1 MANKKISQLTAKGT
15 ALAATDLVEISES
28 DGAGGYVT
36 KSVTGANVK
45 SGLQPTLVSATNIKT
60 INSTTLLGS
69 GDLAVQAPL
78 VSGTDIITIN
88 SATLLTSGNL
98 NLQTPLVS
106 ATNIKTIN
114 SNTILGS
121 GDLVI
126 AGGQKVPAVSN
137 TIGTTITGLTNAI
150 SDSFLLPANTF
161 SGNCQIEL
169 QWYPSRIVGTSGITQ
184 GLVYINSTN
193 SLTGATL
200 VATGINLSNSGVSNV
215 TCRRTIHVR
224 SNIGTL
230 MSTTNQASS
239 DFSTTQP
246 TENLPFDNSVGI
258 YFLFVMNNTTNV
270 LLQSR
275 NVGYR
280 LVGYNL

>member
-1 MANKKISQLTAKGT
+1 MANKKISQLTAKGS

-36 KSVTGANVK
+36 KSVTGANVV
-45 SGLQPTLVSATNIKT
+45 SGLQAT
-60 INSTTLLGS
+60 
-69 GDLAVQAPL
+69 
-78 VSGTDIITIN
+78 
-88 SATLLTSGNL
+88 
-98 NLQTPLVS
+98 LVS

-126 AGGQKVPAVSN
+126 AAGQKVPAVST

-161 SGNCQIEL
+161 SSNCTFEL
-169 QWYPSRIVGTSGITQ
+169 QWFPSRIAGTGTATQ

-200 VATGINLSNSGVSNV
+200 FATGANITATGVSVQRCARNV
-215 TCRRTIHVR
+215 SIR

-230 MSTTNQASS
+230 IITSGQGSS
-239 DFSTTQP
+239 DYTSFLP
-246 TENLPFDNSVGI
+246 TENLPFDNTSGI
-258 YFLFVMNNTTNV
+258 YFLFVMNNVGGAT
-270 LLQSR
+270 LQSR

>member
-36 KSVTGANVK
+36 KSVTGANVV
-45 SGLQPTLVSATNIKT
+45 SGLQAT
-60 INSTTLLGS
+60 
-69 GDLAVQAPL
+69 
-78 VSGTDIITIN
+78 
-88 SATLLTSGNL
+88 
-98 NLQTPLVS
+98 LVS

-114 SNTILGS
+114 SNTLLGS

-126 AGGQKVPAVSN
+126 AAGQKVPAVSN

-161 SGNCQIEL
+161 SSNCQFEL
-169 QWYPSRIVGTSGITQ
+169 QWYQSRIVGTSGLTQ

-200 VATGINLSNSGVSNV
+200 LATGANLSSSGVSNI
-215 TCRRTIHVR
+215 TCRRTVAIR

-230 MSTTNQASS
+230 VLTTQSISN
-239 DFSTTQP
+239 DFTVAQP
-246 TENLPFDNSVGI
+246 TENLPFDNTSGI
-258 YFLFVMNNTTNV
+258 YFLFVMNNTGNA

-275 NVGYR
+275 NVGYK

>member
-15 ALAATDLVEISES
+15 ALAATDLVEIAES

-36 KSVTGANVK
+36 KSVTGANVV

-60 INSTTLLGS
+60 INS
-69 GDLAVQAPL
+69 
-78 VSGTDIITIN
+78 N
-88 SATLLTSGNL
+88 S
-98 NLQTPLVS
+98 
-106 ATNIKTIN
+106 
-114 SNTILGS
+114 ILGS

-161 SGNCQIEL
+161 SSNCQFEL
-169 QWYPSRIVGTSGITQ
+169 QWYPSRIIGSSGTTQ

-200 VATGINLSNSGVSNV
+200 LATGINLSNTGVSNV
-215 TCRRTIHVR
+215 TCRRTVAVR
-224 SNIGTL
+224 SNVGTL
-230 MSTTNQASS
+230 MATSNQASS

-246 TENLPFDNSVGI
+246 TENLPFDNTSGI
-258 YFLFVMNNTTNV
+258 YFLFVMNNTTNAS
-270 LLQSR
+270 LQSR

>member
-1 MANKKISQLTAKGT
+1 MADKKISQLTAKGA
-15 ALAATDLVEISES
+15 ALAATDLIEIAE
-28 DGAGGYVT
+28 DNGAGGYVT
-36 KSVTGANVK
+36 KSVTGANVV

-69 GDLAVQAPL
+69 GNL
-78 VSGTDIITIN
+78 V
-88 SATLLTSGNL
+88 
-98 NLQTPLVS
+98 V
-106 ATNIKTIN
+106 
-114 SNTILGS
+114 
-121 GDLVI
+121 

-161 SGNCQIEL
+161 SSNCQIEL
-169 QWYPSRIVGTSGITQ
+169 QWYSSRIVGVTGSVQ

-200 VATGINLSNSGVSNV
+200 LATGFTLSNSGISNI
-215 TCRRTIHVR
+215 TCRRTIAVR
-224 SNIGTL
+224 SNLGTL
-230 MSTTNQASS
+230 MSTINPASS
-239 DFSTTQP
+239 DFSSTQP
-246 TENLPFDNSVGI
+246 TENLPFNNSSDI
-258 YFLFVMNNTTNV
+258 YFLFVMNNVGNV

>member
-15 ALAATDLVEISES
+15 PIAPTDLVEIAED

-36 KSVTGANVK
+36 KSV
-45 SGLQPTLVSATNIKT
+45 SGLQPTLVSGTDIVT
-60 INSTTLLGS
+60 INSASLLAS
-69 GDLAVQAPL
+69 GNVNLQTPL
-78 VSGTDIITIN
+78 VSGTDI
-88 SATLLTSGNL
+88 
-98 NLQTPLVS
+98 
-106 ATNIKTIN
+106 KTIN
-114 SNTILGS
+114 GSSVLGS
-121 GDLVI
+121 GDLVVV
-126 AGGQKVPAVSN
+126 GGQKVPAVSN

-161 SGNCQIEL
+161 SSNCQFEL
-169 QWYPSRIVGTSGITQ
+169 QWYPSRIVGTSGTVQ

-200 VATGINLSNSGVSNV
+200 LATGVNITNTGVSNI
-215 TCRRTIHVR
+215 TCRRTVQVR
-224 SNIGTL
+224 SNVGTL
-230 MSTTNQASS
+230 MSTSNQASS
-239 DFSTTQP
+239 DFSVTQP
-246 TENLPFDNSVGI
+246 TENLPFDNTSGI
-258 YFLFVMNNTTNV
+258 YFLFVMNNVTNV

>member
-15 ALAATDLVEISES
+15 PIAPTDLVEIAED

-36 KSVTGANVK
+36 KSV
-45 SGLQPTLVSATNIKT
+45 SGLQPTLVS
-60 INSTTLLGS
+60 
-69 GDLAVQAPL
+69 
-78 VSGTDIITIN
+78 GTDIVTIN
-88 SATLLTSGNL
+88 SATILTSGNV

-106 ATNIKTIN
+106 GTNIKTIN
-114 SNTILGS
+114 GSSVLGS
-121 GDLVI
+121 GDLVVV
-126 AGGQKVPAVSN
+126 GGQKVPAVSN

-161 SGNCQIEL
+161 SSNCQFEL
-169 QWYPSRIVGTSGITQ
+169 QWYPSRIVGTSGTVQ

-200 VATGINLSNSGVSNV
+200 LATGVNITNTGVSNI
-215 TCRRTIHVR
+215 TCRRTVAVR
-224 SNIGTL
+224 SNVGTL
-230 MSTTNQASS
+230 MSTSNQASS
-239 DFSTTQP
+239 DFSVTQP
-246 TENLPFDNSVGI
+246 TENLPFDNTSGI
-258 YFLFVMNNTTNV
+258 YFLFVMNNVTNV

>member
-36 KSVTGANVK
+36 KSVTGANVV

-60 INSTTLLGS
+60 INST
-69 GDLAVQAPL
+69 
-78 VSGTDIITIN
+78 
-88 SATLLTSGNL
+88 
-98 NLQTPLVS
+98 
-106 ATNIKTIN
+106 
-114 SNTILGS
+114 TILGS

-161 SGNCQIEL
+161 SNNCQFEL
-169 QWYPSRIVGTSGITQ
+169 QWYPSRIVGTSGTTQ

-200 VATGINLSNSGVSNV
+200 FATGASMVLTTVTNV
-215 TCRRTIHVR
+215 TCRRTVAVR
-224 SNIGTL
+224 SNVGTL
-230 MSTTNQASS
+230 FGTATQGSS
-239 DFSTTQP
+239 DFSFTIP
-246 TENLPFDNSVGI
+246 TENLPFDNTSGI
-258 YFLFVMNNTTNV
+258 YFLFVMNNTGNA

>member
-1 MANKKISQLTAKGT
+1 MADKKISQLTAKGA
-15 ALAATDLVEISES
+15 ALAATDLIEIAE
-28 DGAGGYVT
+28 DNGAGGYVT
-36 KSVTGANVK
+36 KSVTGANVV
-45 SGLQPTLVSATNIKT
+45 SGLQPT
-60 INSTTLLGS
+60 
-69 GDLAVQAPL
+69 
-78 VSGTDIITIN
+78 
-88 SATLLTSGNL
+88 
-98 NLQTPLVS
+98 LVS

-121 GDLVI
+121 GNLVI

-161 SGNCQIEL
+161 SSNCQIEL
-169 QWYPSRIVGTSGITQ
+169 QWYSSRIVGLTGSTQ

-200 VATGINLSNSGVSNV
+200 VATGFTLSNSGVSNI
-215 TCRRTIHVR
+215 TCRRTIAVR
-224 SNIGTL
+224 SNLGTL
-230 MSTTNQASS
+230 MSTINPASS
-239 DFSTTQP
+239 DFSSTQP
-246 TENLPFDNSVGI
+246 TENLPFNNSSDI
-258 YFLFVMNNTTNV
+258 YFLFVMNNVGNV

>member
-36 KSVTGANVK
+36 KSVTG
-45 SGLQPTLVSATNIKT
+45 SNIT
-60 INSTTLLGS
+60 
-69 GDLAVQAPL
+69 
-78 VSGTDIITIN
+78 
-88 SATLLTSGNL
+88 
-98 NLQTPLVS
+98 
-106 ATNIKTIN
+106 
-114 SNTILGS
+114 
-121 GDLVI
+121 
-126 AGGQKVPAVSN
+126 GGQKVPAVST

-161 SGNCQIEL
+161 SSNCTFEL
-169 QWYPSRIVGTSGITQ
+169 QWFPSRIAGTGTATQ

-200 VATGINLSNSGVSNV
+200 FATGANITATGVTVQRCARNVSIRSNV
-215 TCRRTIHVR
+215 
-224 SNIGTL
+224 GTL
-230 MSTTNQASS
+230 VSTTTQSSS
-239 DFSTTQP
+239 DYTALLP
-246 TENLPFDNSVGI
+246 TENLPFDNTSGI
-258 YFLFVMNNTTNV
+258 YFLFVMNNVGGAT
-270 LLQSR
+270 LQSR

>member
-36 KSVTGANVK
+36 KSVTGANVV
-45 SGLQPTLVSATNIKT
+45 SGLQPTLVS
-60 INSTTLLGS
+60 
-69 GDLAVQAPL
+69 
-78 VSGTDIITIN
+78 GTD
-88 SATLLTSGNL
+88 
-98 NLQTPLVS
+98 
-106 ATNIKTIN
+106 IKTIN
-114 SNTILGS
+114 SNSILGS

-126 AGGQKVPAVSN
+126 AAGQIVPAVST

-161 SGNCQIEL
+161 SSNCTFEL
-169 QWYPSRIVGTSGITQ
+169 QWFPSRIAGTGTATQ

-200 VATGINLSNSGVSNV
+200 FATGANITATGVSVQRCARNV
-215 TCRRTIHVR
+215 SIR

-230 MSTTNQASS
+230 VVTNGLASS
-239 DFSTTQP
+239 DYAAFLP
-246 TENLPFDNSVGI
+246 TENLPFDNTSGI
-258 YFLFVMNNTTNV
+258 YFLFVMNNQTNV

-275 NVGYR
+275 NVAYK

>member
-36 KSVTGANVK
+36 KSVTGAN
-45 SGLQPTLVSATNIKT
+45 
-60 INSTTLLGS
+60 
-69 GDLAVQAPL
+69 
-78 VSGTDIITIN
+78 IT
-88 SATLLTSGNL
+88 
-98 NLQTPLVS
+98 
-106 ATNIKTIN
+106 
-114 SNTILGS
+114 
-121 GDLVI
+121 
-126 AGGQKVPAVSN
+126 GGQITVSVSS
-137 TIGTTITGLTNAI
+137 TVGTTITGLTNAI

-161 SGNCQIEL
+161 SSNCVFEL
-169 QWYPSRIVGTSGITQ
+169 QWLPSRIAGTGTAVQ

-200 VATGINLSNSGVSNV
+200 FATGANMTTTGITTARFVRWVS
-215 TCRRTIHVR
+215 IR
-224 SNIGTL
+224 SNIGSLAAT
-230 MSTTNQASS
+230 SGQAAS
-239 DFSTTQP
+239 DYTSLVP

-258 YFLFVMNNTTNV
+258 YFLFVMNNVTNV

-275 NVGYR
+275 NVGYK

>member
-45 SGLQPTLVSATNIKT
+45 SGLQATLVSGTDIVT
-60 INSTTLLGS
+60 INSTTLL
-69 GDLAVQAPL
+69 
-78 VSGTDIITIN
+78 
-88 SATLLTSGNL
+88 TSGNL
-98 NLQTPLVS
+98 ALQTPLVS

-126 AGGQKVPAVSN
+126 AGGEKVPAISTTV
-137 TIGTTITGLTNAI
+137 GTTITGLTNAI

-161 SGNCQIEL
+161 SSNCVFEL
-169 QWYPSRIVGTSGITQ
+169 QWMPSRIVGTSGTTQ

-193 SLTGATL
+193 SLVGATL
-200 VATGINLSNSGVSNV
+200 FGTGANMTATGVSTGRFV
-215 TCRRTIHVR
+215 RWVSVR
-224 SNIGTL
+224 SNIGSLPLT
-230 MSTTNQASS
+230 SQQAAS
-239 DFSTTQP
+239 DYNSILP
-246 TENLPFDNSVGI
+246 TENLPFDNTSGI
-258 YFLFVMNNTTNV
+258 YFLFVMNNITNV

-280 LVGYNL
+280 LIGYNL

>member
-15 ALAATDLVEISES
+15 ALAATDLIEISES

-36 KSVTGANVK
+36 KSVTG
-45 SGLQPTLVSATNIKT
+45 
-60 INSTTLLGS
+60 
-69 GDLAVQAPL
+69 
-78 VSGTDIITIN
+78 
-88 SATLLTSGNL
+88 
-98 NLQTPLVS
+98 
-106 ATNIKTIN
+106 
-114 SNTILGS
+114 SN
-121 GDLVI
+121 I

-161 SGNCQIEL
+161 SSNCTFEL
-169 QWYPSRIVGTSGITQ
+169 QWFPSRIAGTGTATQ

-200 VATGINLSNSGVSNV
+200 FATGANITATGVTVQRCARNV
-215 TCRRTIHVR
+215 SIR

-230 MSTTNQASS
+230 VATNGQTSS
-239 DFSTTQP
+239 DYTALLP
-246 TENLPFDNSVGI
+246 TENLPFDNTSGI
-258 YFLFVMNNTTNV
+258 YFLFVMNNVGGAT
-270 LLQSR
+270 LQSR

>member
-15 ALAATDLVEISES
+15 PIAATDLVEISES
-28 DGAGGYVT
+28 DGAGGYVS
-36 KSVTGANVK
+36 KSV
-45 SGLQPTLVSATNIKT
+45 SGLQPTLVSGTDIVT
-60 INSTTLLGS
+60 INSSSLL
-69 GDLAVQAPL
+69 
-78 VSGTDIITIN
+78 I
-88 SATLLTSGNL
+88 SGNV

-106 ATNIKTIN
+106 GTSIKTIN
-114 SNTILGS
+114 GSSVLGS
-121 GDLVI
+121 GDLVVV
-126 AGGQKVPAVSN
+126 GGQKVPAVSN

-161 SGNCQIEL
+161 SSNCQFEL
-169 QWYPSRIVGTSGITQ
+169 QWYPSRIVGASGTTQ

-200 VATGINLSNSGVSNV
+200 FATGINMTNSGVSNQ
-215 TCRRTIHVR
+215 TCRRTVQVR
-224 SNIGTL
+224 SNVGTL
-230 MSTTNQASS
+230 MSTSSQASS
-239 DFSTTQP
+239 DFSVTQP
-246 TENLPFDNSVGI
+246 TENLPFDNTSGI
-258 YFLFVMNNTTNV
+258 YFLFVMNNITNV

>member
-15 ALAATDLVEISES
+15 PIAATDLVEISES
-28 DGAGGYVT
+28 DGVGGYVT
-36 KSVTGANVK
+36 KSV
-45 SGLQPTLVSATNIKT
+45 SGLQPTLVS
-60 INSTTLLGS
+60 
-69 GDLAVQAPL
+69 
-78 VSGTDIITIN
+78 GTDIVTIN
-88 SATLLTSGNL
+88 SATILTSGNV

-106 ATNIKTIN
+106 GTSIKTIN
-114 SNTILGS
+114 GSSVLGS
-121 GDLVI
+121 GDLVVV
-126 AGGQKVPAVSN
+126 GGQKVPAVSN

-161 SGNCQIEL
+161 SSNCQFEL
-169 QWYPSRIVGTSGITQ
+169 QWYPSRIVGTSGTVQ

-200 VATGINLSNSGVSNV
+200 LATGVNITNTGVTNV
-215 TCRRTIHVR
+215 TCRRTVQVR
-224 SNIGTL
+224 SNVGTL
-230 MSTTNQASS
+230 MSTSNQASS
-239 DFSTTQP
+239 DFSLTQP
-246 TENLPFDNSVGI
+246 TENLPFDNTSGI
-258 YFLFVMNNTTNV
+258 YFLFVMNNVTNV

>member
-69 GDLAVQAPL
+69 GDLAVQD
-78 VSGTDIITIN
+78 T
-88 SATLLTSGNL
+88 
-98 NLQTPLVS
+98 LVS

-121 GDLVI
+121 GNLVI
-126 AGGQKVPAVSN
+126 AGGQIVPAVSN
-137 TIGTTITGLTNAI
+137 TIGTTITGATIAM
-150 SDSFLLPANTF
+150 SDSVLIPAGTF
-161 SGNCQIEL
+161 SSNCQIDL
-169 QWYPSRIVGTSGITQ
+169 TWIPSRLTGASGTMQ
-184 GLVYINSTN
+184 GLIYINSTA

-200 VATGINLSNSGVSNV
+200 MGTSANMTTPSIV
-215 TCRRTIHVR
+215 TNNRCTRFIAVR
-224 SNIGTL
+224 SNVATL
-230 MSTTNQASS
+230 VLTSGLASS
-239 DFSTTQP
+239 DFSPLNP
-246 TENLPFDNSVGI
+246 TETLPFNNSSDI
-258 YFLFVMNNTTNV
+258 YIIFAINNVSGVTTG
-270 LLQSR
+270 R

-280 LVGYNL
+280 IIGYNL